1 MNTLKEQLDHA
12 HGVAE
17 LATSVISSLITL
29 LDSQGVDISDVECSV
44 CNENNQQMGNKITLR
59 QLTNVVLDELSKV
72 KAVDGV
78 E

>member
-17 LATSVISSLITL
+17 LATSVISSLIAL
-29 LDSQGVDISDVECSV
+29 LESQEIDISDVECSV
-44 CNENNQQMGNKITLR
+44 RTEDDQQVGNKITLR
-59 QLTNVVLDELSKV
+59 QLTNVVLDELGKV
-72 KAVDGV
+72 KVLDGV

>member
-17 LATSVISSLITL
+17 LATSVIRSLIAL
-29 LDSQGVDISDVECSV
+29 LESQDIDISDVECSV
-44 CNENNQQMGNKITLR
+44 CTEGDQQIGNKITLR
-59 QLTNVVLDELSKV
+59 QLTNVVLDELNTVKV
-72 KAVDGV
+72 LEGV